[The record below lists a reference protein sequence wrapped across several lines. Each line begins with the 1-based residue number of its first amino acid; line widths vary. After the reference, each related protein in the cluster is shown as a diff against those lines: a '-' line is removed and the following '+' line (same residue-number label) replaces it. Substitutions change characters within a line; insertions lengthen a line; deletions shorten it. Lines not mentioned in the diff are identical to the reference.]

1 MAIIRPFFEQ
11 ATLKYVDWKPLL
23 FFQASEDRL
32 ELVATFAVSALASN
46 FERMGKPFNPLLG
59 ETYELTRNDFRIVC
73 EQVGHHPPV
82 SAWHATGKDGRWFH
96 ELSLTKNLRI
106 FKETEFYLVQ
116 LIEHPILRI
125 PNILFVYVL
134 SIFSR

>member
-1 MAIIRPFFEQ
+1 MEYRI
-11 ATLKYVDWKPLL
+11 LYVDWKKNPT

-96 ELSLTKNLRI
+96 ELSLTNTNLRI
-106 FKETEFYLVQ
+106 FQEIEFVGLFLSTANVNN
-116 LIEHPILRI
+116 
-125 PNILFVYVL
+125 NIHFRWKNL
-134 SIFSR
+134 

>member
-1 MAIIRPFFEQ
+1 MKTP
-11 ATLKYVDWKPLL
+11 P

-96 ELSLTKNLRI
+96 ELSLT
-106 FKETEFYLVQ
+106 T
-116 LIEHPILRI
+116 
-125 PNILFVYVL
+125 NILKKLNLFIYFYVK
-134 SIFSR
+134 

>member
-1 MAIIRPFFEQ
+1 MKTP
-11 ATLKYVDWKPLL
+11 P

-96 ELSLTKNLRI
+96 ELSLNTNLRI
-106 FKETEFYLVQ
+106 SSETEFVYLFLCTVEVEKIFKGSLGSIPSPSPSVKIQ
-116 LIEHPILRI
+116 NIGGKVYLR
-125 PNILFVYVL
+125 
-134 SIFSR
+134 